1 MNITSIRRRIVSEA
15 GGGRK
20 LGCFSWAAA
29 IFGAIGLL
37 LLIAAV
43 AWNWVFG

>member
-1 MNITSIRRRIVSEA
+1 MNITSIRRRIVREA

-20 LGCFSWAAA
+20 LGCFSWVAA

-37 LLIAAV
+37 LLIAAGV
-43 AWNWVFG
+43 WKWVFG